1 MKFSAVFLKLH
12 PKKRRLMV
20 LFWVLL
26 ASSPANQIGVA
37 AHPLDTRRVFLPH
50 RSISMSSSQPPSRAW
65 LRPQHYHRHLSRE
78 MPWTTSLD
86 SSTPRRNGA
95 PVKERV
101 TGVSH
106 VADDPANPRAKG
118 RAVLPSSSPSSIYYT
133 GDKRRQN
140 KSPSPER
147 TEQQKKDLKKR
158 KLNKQSCSYCNAEK
172 QNV

>member
-1 MKFSAVFLKLH
+1 
-12 PKKRRLMV
+12 
-20 LFWVLL
+20 
-26 ASSPANQIGVA
+26 
-37 AHPLDTRRVFLPH
+37 
-50 RSISMSSSQPPSRAW
+50 
-65 LRPQHYHRHLSRE
+65 

-118 RAVLPSSSPSSIYYT
+118 RAVLPSNSPSSAYYS
-133 GDKRRQN
+133 GEKRRQN

-147 TEQQKKDLKKR
+147 AEQQKKDLKKR
-158 KLNKQSCSYCNAEK
+158 KLNRQSCSYCHAEK
-172 QNV
+172 EKV